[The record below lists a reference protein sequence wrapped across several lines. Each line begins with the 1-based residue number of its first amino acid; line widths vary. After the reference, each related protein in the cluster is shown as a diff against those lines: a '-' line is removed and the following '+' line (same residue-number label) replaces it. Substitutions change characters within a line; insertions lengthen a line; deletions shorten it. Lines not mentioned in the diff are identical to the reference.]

1 MFFFKK
7 MDDSNSKMSFSA
19 SNSQTLALE
28 HEREQEQEQEQHHSE
43 MPIIESVDI
52 STLQRDPGLR
62 PQIWEYYV
70 NQQDEIRRAYLKA
83 GPYRWVPSSSFEY
96 PFSDNEK
103 NRRRFQS
110 SWYTIFDWLEY
121 SPVKDVAYCLPC
133 YIFSKK
139 STSRF
144 GAHAF
149 TIERFRNWKK
159 VNDGMRCA
167 FLGQVGNGPCS
178 PHNNAVKYCNSLM
191 NQSKH
196 IDKVIDKQ
204 TSKEKLRNRL

>member
-1 MFFFKK
+1 MSKLKTIHAFFKK
-7 MDDSNSKMSFSA
+7 NDDSNSKMSFSA

-28 HEREQEQEQEQHHSE
+28 QEREQEQHHSK
-43 MPIIESVDI
+43 MPIIESIDI

-62 PQIWEYYV
+62 PQIWEYPV

-83 GPYRWVPSSSFEY
+83 GPYRWVPSSSSEY

-121 SPVKDVAYCLPC
+121 SSVKDVAYCLPC

-139 STSRF
+139 STSQF
-144 GAHAF
+144 GGHAF
-149 TIERFRNWKK
+149 TIERFRN
-159 VNDGMRCA
+159 
-167 FLGQVGNGPCS
+167 
-178 PHNNAVKYCNSLM
+178 
-191 NQSKH
+191 
-196 IDKVIDKQ
+196 
-204 TSKEKLRNRL
+204 